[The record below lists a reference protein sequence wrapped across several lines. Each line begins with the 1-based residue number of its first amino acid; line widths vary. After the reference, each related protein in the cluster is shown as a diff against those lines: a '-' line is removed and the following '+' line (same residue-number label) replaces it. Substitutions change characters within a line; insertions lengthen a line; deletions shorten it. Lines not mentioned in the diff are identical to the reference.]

1 MKSIYSFILI
11 IFPLYASEK
20 QQSESCN
27 PCTTEDITNKFK
39 FKKELEAVAFN
50 EKSPLPTRR
59 PSQTDH
65 NFLEK
70 CTSIEE
76 DPHEVNSKDE

>member
-1 MKSIYSFILI
+1 MISL
-11 IFPLYASEK
+11 PLYASEK
-20 QQSESCN
+20 QQSESYN
-27 PCTTEDITNKFK
+27 PCTTKDVIINCKL
-39 FKKELEAVAFN
+39 KKELEAVAFN

-59 PSQTDH
+59 SSSTSH

-76 DPHEVNSKDE
+76 DPHESNSKDE